1 LAAVNRTAQPW
12 VVLGLHQPFYCSPND
27 DADPCH
33 NPVPLNPTRDGY
45 LGHNGFEELC
55 RRFGVDVVF
64 GAHEHAYERLYPVYQ
79 VWERRC

>member
-1 LAAVNRTAQPW
+1 
-12 VVLGLHQPFYCSPND
+12 
-27 DADPCH
+27 
-33 NPVPLNPTRDGY
+33 VPLNPTRDGY